1 MKICTKIA
9 GLVLIQ
15 FLLSTSINAQIYG
28 LWETT
33 SVRVGDEMMTP
44 IAKWS
49 NFLEDGKYTSGNGWL
64 QNSDGS
70 WEYDEVAKKL
80 NIIVSTGFDNTFG
93 PFDVE
98 FNSEDEMIWTREENG
113 ELVTVTQ
120 RRIYDIPKNQA
131 TNAVGLWMVTE
142 AIFGNQVKTE
152 EFKESEFQ
160 AVFVRW
166 DNLLQEIT
174 VEGRRS
180 GMWRID
186 AHRPVIDILYYDGSK
201 PLQYWD
207 LNFKN
212 EDSMTWKRGGMII
225 SFERLN
231 SFPED

>member
-1 MKICTKIA
+1 MKVYTKIA

-15 FLLSTSINAQIYG
+15 ILLSISIKAQIHG

-33 SVRVGDEMMTP
+33 SVKVGDEIMTP

-49 NFLEDGKYTSGNGWL
+49 NLHQDGTFTSGNGWL
-64 QNSDGS
+64 QNSDGT
-70 WEYDEVAKKL
+70 WEYDQESNEL
-80 NIIVSTGFDNTFG
+80 QMTIVTGFENKFG
-93 PFDVE
+93 PFKVE
-98 FNSEDEMIWTREENG
+98 MVNSEEMIWTRYENG
-113 ELVTVTQ
+113 ELVTVVNK
-120 RRIYDIPKNQA
+120 RITSVQKNPA
-131 TNAVGLWMVTE
+131 TMAVGLWMVTE
-142 AIFGNQVKTE
+142 AIFGNQVKTD
-152 EFKESEFQ
+152 EFKESEFH

-174 VEGRRS
+174 TEGRRS

-207 LNFKN
+207 LDFEN
-212 EDSMTWKRGGMII
+212 ENSMTWKRGGMII
-225 SFERLN
+225 SFERLT